1 VPEYKGADLRS
12 IVPAPVAPQILHTV
26 SMHGET
32 WDDPYFWLRERSN
45 PEVIAYLKAENEY
58 TEQALRHTE
67 QLQAQIYAEMR
78 ARIKEVDSSVPVQ
91 RDDYFYYTR
100 MEQGQQ
106 YPIHCRRHASLDA
119 PEELLLDQNE
129 LAQGQSYFQLG
140 VFKVSPNHQLLAYSV
155 DTAGSEIYTIFFKD
169 LATGR
174 LLPDQIANAYYGV
187 EWANDNRTLFYN
199 VLDDALR
206 PYQAFRHTLGTPQS
220 DDVQVYHE
228 ADERFYLNIAKTRSD
243 AYLLITLES
252 TTSTET
258 RFAPADQPEAAF
270 AVVQPRL
277 PELEYT
283 VAHHGERFL
292 IVTNDQAQNFKL
304 VEARVATPGR
314 EYWRE
319 IIPHRA
325 DVLIDA
331 IDVFERFLV
340 IYERQGGLKRIR
352 IDRPSGETHYVEFP
366 ESVYTYTPGPNE
378 QFDTTTLRF
387 SYSSLVTPDSVIDY
401 DMRERRWQLRKQD
414 EIPSGYDPSGYGSER
429 IYATAADGA
438 RVPISLV
445 YRNDMRR
452 AGGNPLLLH
461 GYGSYGYNVE
471 PGFDQKRLSLLD
483 RGFIF
488 AIAHIRGGSDMGRAW
503 YDDGKLMHK
512 RNSFTDLIACAEHLI
527 AEGYSSGPRLA
538 IIGGSAGGLL
548 VGASVTMRPD
558 LFGAVI
564 AHVPFVDVINTQS
577 DPSIPLVVPEYEQW
591 GNPADREQYEYMK
604 SYSPYDN
611 VAATRY
617 PHMFVTG
624 GLNDPRVAYWEPAKW
639 VAKLRA
645 HKTDA
650 NLLLLRTNM
659 STGHFGA
666 SGRYDELKEVAQEW
680 AFLIDAI
687 GAENV

>member
-1 VPEYKGADLRS
+1 
-12 IVPAPVAPQILHTV
+12 
-26 SMHGET
+26 MHGEA

-45 PEVIAYLKAENEY
+45 PDVIVYLTAENEY

-67 QLQAQIYAEMR
+67 ALQAQIYAEMR
-78 ARIKEVDSSVPVQ
+78 GRIKEVDNTVPVQ

-106 YPIHCRRHASLDA
+106 YPIHCRRHGSLDA
-119 PEELLLDQNE
+119 PEELLLDQNQ
-129 LAQGQSYFQLG
+129 LAQGQRYFQLG

-169 LATGR
+169 LATGQ
-174 LLPDQIANAYYGV
+174 LLTDQIANAYYGV
-187 EWANDNRTLFYN
+187 EWANDDRTLFYN
-199 VLDDALR
+199 TLDDALR
-206 PYQAFRHTLGTPQS
+206 PYQAFRHTLGTPQAE
-220 DDVQVYHE
+220 DVLVYHE
-228 ADERFYLNIAKTRSD
+228 ADERFYLNIAKTRGD

-258 RFAPADQPEAAF
+258 RFAPADQPRADF

-277 PELEYT
+277 PGLEYA
-283 VAHHGERFL
+283 VAHHGADFM

-304 VEARVATPGR
+304 VAAPVTSPGR
-314 EYWRE
+314 EHWRE

-325 DVLIDA
+325 SVLIDG
-331 IDVFERFLV
+331 IDVFERYLV
-340 IYERQGGLKRIR
+340 IYERQGGLKRMR
-352 IDRPSGETHYVEFP
+352 IDQPSGESHYVEFP
-366 ESVYTYTPGPNE
+366 EPVYTYTPGPNE
-378 QFDTTTLRF
+378 HFDTSTLRF

-414 EIPSGYDPSGYGSER
+414 EIPSGYDPSRYESER

-445 YRNDMRR
+445 YRSDMRR
-452 AGGNPLLLH
+452 DGGNPLLLH

-471 PGFDQKRLSLLD
+471 PSFDQKRLSLLD

-503 YDDGKLMHK
+503 YDAGKLMHK

-527 AEGYSSGPRLA
+527 AEGYTSSPRLA
-538 IIGGSAGGLL
+538 ISGGSAGGLL

-564 AHVPFVDVINTQS
+564 AHVPFVDVISTQS

-591 GNPADREQYEYMK
+591 GNPAIREQYEYMK

-645 HKTDA
+645 YKTDA

-680 AFLIDAI
+680 AFLIDVL
-687 GAENV
+687 GQGND